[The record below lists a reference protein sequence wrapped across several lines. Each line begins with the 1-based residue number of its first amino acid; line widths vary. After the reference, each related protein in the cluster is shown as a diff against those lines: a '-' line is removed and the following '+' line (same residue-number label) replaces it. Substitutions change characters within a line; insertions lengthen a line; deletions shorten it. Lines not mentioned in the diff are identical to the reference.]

1 MRRAAPGAVLVEGE
15 SPLPGQGRAEVAA
28 PELDV
33 RVEDAAL
40 AEVRRLLRGR
50 GIRTRYVADLVL
62 SLSATRPDWW
72 AGKPGTAA
80 RLSERAPVL
89 EAWREG
95 RVVAT
100 VTHDPDVGY
109 RVVVRHEGGET
120 TAITGS
126 ADGVALVIPG
136 FRRVGR

>member
-1 MRRAAPGAVLVEGE
+1 MRFAAGAVLVEGE
-15 SPLPGQGRAEVAA
+15 PPLSGEERPECPA

-40 AEVRRLLRGR
+40 AEVGRLLRGR
-50 GIRTRYVADLVL
+50 RIRTRYVAGLVL

-72 AGKPGTAA
+72 AGVEPRTAA
-80 RLSERAPVL
+80 RLSARAPVL
-89 EAWREG
+89 EVRRDG

-100 VTHDPDVGY
+100 VTHDPDLGY
-109 RVVVRHEGGET
+109 RVSVPHEGGET
-120 TAITGS
+120 TAITDS

-136 FRRVGR
+136 CRRVGR